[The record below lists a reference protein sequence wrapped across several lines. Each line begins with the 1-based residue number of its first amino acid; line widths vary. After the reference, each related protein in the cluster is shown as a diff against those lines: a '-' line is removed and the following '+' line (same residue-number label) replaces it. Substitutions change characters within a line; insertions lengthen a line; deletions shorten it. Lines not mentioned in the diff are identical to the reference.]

1 MTRRDLIPLL
11 AAPLCR
17 GGVPALPTVDEAGFR
32 KLVDSARGKVL
43 LVDFWATWCAPCRA
57 EMPQLVKL
65 SARLAPRGFRLVT
78 ISADEPEKDAAAAE
92 FLKQYGAPKPA
103 YRKQAEDDDKFIN
116 SIDPKW
122 GGALPALFL
131 FDKSGRKVQSFIGE
145 VPMTDVEAAVVKL
158 L

>member
-1 MTRRDLIPLL
+1 MFPLL
-11 AAPLCR
+11 AAPFCR
-17 GGVPALPTVDEAGFR
+17 GAQPALPTVDEAGFR
-32 KLVDSARGKVL
+32 KLVNSSRGKVL

-65 SARLAPRGFRLVT
+65 AARLAPRVFQLIT
-78 ISADEPEKDAAAAE
+78 ISADDAEKDATAAD
-92 FLKQYGAPKPA
+92 FLKTYGAPTPA

-131 FDKSGRKVQSFIGE
+131 FDKTGRKVQSFIGE
-145 VPMTDVEAAVVKL
+145 VSMQEVEAAVGKL